1 MYVCVYVCIFFK
13 KNYVV
18 APYLLLSP
26 FRSKIY
32 FGRYKFNEI
41 VLKKSTCYWNK
52 QQVKMSSYSAD
63 TFLLFQN
70 IQNIYKELVTYRISK
85 NELIICHRTSFS
97 SKQVKACFC
106 PSLVDRNFIFSHLV
120 NATNAA
126 ERKKMKRVLQG
137 HQKTNHSFK

>member
-41 VLKKSTCYWNK
+41 VLKKSTCYWNRT
-52 QQVKMSSYSAD
+52 D

-70 IQNIYKELVTYRISK
+70 IQDIYKELVTYRISK
-85 NELIICHRTSFS
+85 KELIICHRTSFS

-137 HQKTNHSFK
+137 HQKTNHSFQ